1 MPEHDLRLYCFRY
14 NRSMRS
20 ADLLIAGRRRAG
32 LTQEQ
37 LGKRLDRPQSTIA
50 RWETGRQRPSLETLI
65 EALHACDLELTV
77 GLPNFDDSYDA
88 QIARQLRLAPADRV
102 AHLAPP
108 WVADGFDVLALL
120 ARLAG
125 HARFVVTGAV
135 AAALQGWPIL
145 LERRVLEI
153 VPAASSMPRVEQFAA
168 RQHADPTADG
178 VDGARH
184 WVLPSGGELRATV
197 APSGTRGYAD
207 LARDAREMEIAPDRT
222 VPVASVIDLIR
233 IAESSPD
240 PEARLFRPALW
251 ATLGAQQRKQEAESR

>member
-1 MPEHDLRLYCFRY
+1 
-14 NRSMRS
+14 
-20 ADLLIAGRRRAG
+20 
-32 LTQEQ
+32 
-37 LGKRLDRPQSTIA
+37 
-50 RWETGRQRPSLETLI
+50 
-65 EALHACDLELTV
+65 
-77 GLPNFDDSYDA
+77 
-88 QIARQLRLAPADRV
+88 
-102 AHLAPP
+102 
-108 WVADGFDVLALL
+108 
-120 ARLAG
+120 
-125 HARFVVTGAV
+125 
-135 AAALQGWPIL
+135 
-145 LERRVLEI
+145 
-153 VPAASSMPRVEQFAA
+153 MPRVEQFAA

>member
-1 MPEHDLRLYCFRY
+1 
-14 NRSMRS
+14 MRS

-32 LTQEQ
+32 LTQTQ

-50 RWETGRQRPSLETLI
+50 RWETGRQHPALETLI
-65 EALHACDLELTV
+65 EALHACDVELTV

-120 ARLAG
+120 ADLAAHG
-125 HARFVVTGAV
+125 RFVVTGAV
-135 AAALQGWPIL
+135 AGALHGWPIL

-153 VPAASSMPRVEQFAA
+153 VPAASSMSRVEQFAA
-168 RQHADPTADG
+168 RQHATPTADG
-178 VDGARH
+178 LDGARR
-184 WVLPSGGELRATV
+184 WVLPSGGELRVTV

-207 LARDAREMEIAPDRT
+207 LARDAGEMEIASDRT
-222 VPVASVIDLIR
+222 VLVASIIDLIR

-240 PEARLFRPALW
+240 SEARLFRPALW
-251 ATLGAQQRKQEAESR
+251 ATLGAQQRKQEGASRP